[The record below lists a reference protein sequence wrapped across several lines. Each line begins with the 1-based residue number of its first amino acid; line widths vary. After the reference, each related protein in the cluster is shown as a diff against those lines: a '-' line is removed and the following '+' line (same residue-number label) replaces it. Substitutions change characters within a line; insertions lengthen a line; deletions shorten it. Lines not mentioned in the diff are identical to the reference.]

1 MPRWTQVK
9 NLTSVAALRSHL
21 EALGVEIPM
30 DDEVDPAGA
39 LAQSMAITDGSAG
52 TMAAPNRWAV
62 LPMEGWDGETDGRP
76 SDLVRRRWDRFAASG
91 AGLVWGEATAVRP
104 DGRAN
109 PHQLVLDET
118 TVEDVAALRARLD
131 SSQVTV
137 LQLTHSGRFARPTAA
152 GPAPKTVYEHPLLDA
167 RVGSGAAEV
176 LTDDELDELV
186 EQFIDRAVLADQAG
200 FDFVD
205 IKACHGYL
213 GHEFLSAVDRPG
225 PYGGDLEGRT
235 RFLLSIIEG
244 IRHQTPDLGV
254 AVRLSLFDMVPHA
267 AGEGGVG
274 VPEAPG
280 PYRLAFGGDKS
291 GLEADLTETHRV
303 LDLLSSLGVGLVC
316 ATAGSPY
323 YVPHIQRPAYF
334 PPSDGYQPP
343 EDPLVG
349 VARLIAATED
359 VSRRHPEMQVVGA
372 GLSYLQEWLPNVGQ
386 ALVARG
392 MADAIGLGRM
402 ILSYPRMPADVLA
415 GNELDRRL
423 ICRTFSDC
431 TTAPRSGLIS
441 GCYPLDDFYNQ
452 REERLQLAAFKKQAK
467 ARLR

>member
-1 MPRWTQVK
+1 MPRFKQVK
-9 NLTSVAALRSHL
+9 NLTSVAALRDYL
-21 EALGVEIPM
+21 GDLGVEIPL
-30 DDEVDPAGA
+30 DDEVDPAGV
-39 LAQSMAITDGSAG
+39 LAQPMEITDGLAR
-52 TMAAPNRWAV
+52 TKTAPNRWAV

-76 SDLVRRRWDRFAASG
+76 SDLVRRRWDRFATSG
-91 AGLVWGEATAVRP
+91 AGLVWGEATAIRP

-109 PHQLVLDET
+109 PNQLVLDET
-118 TVEDVAALRARLD
+118 TVDDLAALRNRLD
-131 SSQVTV
+131 PAQVTV
-137 LQLTHSGRFARPTAA
+137 LQLTHSGRYSRPTAA

-167 RVGSGAAEV
+167 RAGSGPNEV

-186 EQFIDRAVLADQAG
+186 EQFADRAVLARQAG

-235 RFLLSIIEG
+235 LFLRSIIE
-244 IRHQTPDLGV
+244 RTRRRSPELGV
-254 AVRLSLFDMVPHA
+254 AVRLSLFDFVPHT

-274 VPEAPG
+274 VPETTG
-280 PYRLAFGGDKS
+280 PYRLAFGGDGS
-291 GLEADLTETHRV
+291 GLGIDLSEAHR
-303 LDLLSSLGVGLVC
+303 LLEMLSDLGVGLVC
-316 ATAGSPY
+316 ASAGSPY

-349 VARLIAATED
+349 VARLIAATEEITQH
-359 VSRRHPEMQVVGA
+359 HPEIQVVGA

-392 MADAIGLGRM
+392 TADAIGLGRM
-402 ILSYPRMPADVLA
+402 ILAYPQMPADVLA
-415 GNELDRRL
+415 GRELDRRL

-431 TTAPRSGLIS
+431 TTAPRNGLIS
-441 GCYPLDDFYNQ
+441 GCYPLDDFYNR
-452 REERLQLAAFKKQAK
+452 REERIQLAAFKKEAK
-467 ARLR
+467 ARRR